1 MSLIGNIIW
10 IVFGG
15 WAIAL
20 EYIIGG
26 IALCLTIVG
35 IPFGVQCFKL
45 AILGFA
51 PFGQQIEAGRTLTGC
66 LSLPLNIIW
75 FIFGGF
81 WLFLTHLVCGLIF
94 CITIIGIP
102 FGVQHFKLAGLAFAP
117 FGRSYGY

>member
-15 WAIAL
+15 WMIAL

-35 IPFGVQCFKL
+35 IPFGIQCFKL
-45 AILGFA
+45 AIVGFA
-51 PFGQQIEAGRTLTGC
+51 PFGQRIEGGRTLTGC

-81 WLFLTHLVCGLIF
+81 WVFLTHLAWGLIF

-102 FGVQHFKLAGLAFAP
+102 FGMQHFKLAGLAFAP
-117 FGRSYGY
+117 FGRGI

>member
-15 WAIAL
+15 WMIAL

-26 IALCLTIVG
+26 IALCMTIVG
-35 IPFGVQCFKL
+35 IPFGIQCFKL

-51 PFGQQIEAGRTLTGC
+51 PFGQRIEPGRSLSGC

-75 FIFGGF
+75 LVFGGF
-81 WLFLTHLVCGLIF
+81 WIFVTHLFWGILF
-94 CITIIGIP
+94 SITIIGIP
-102 FGVQHFKLAGLAFAP
+102 FGAQHFKLAGLAFAP
-117 FGRSYGY
+117 FGRGI

>member
-1 MSLIGNIIW
+1 MRLLGNIIW

-26 IALCLTIVG
+26 IALCMTIVG
-35 IPFGVQCFKL
+35 IPFGIQCFKL

-51 PFGQQIEAGRTLTGC
+51 PFGQVPAGNSLSGC
-66 LSLPLNIIW
+66 LALPLNIVW
-75 FIFGGF
+75 LIFGGI
-81 WLFLTHLVCGLIF
+81 WIAITHFICGIFF

-102 FGVQHFKLAGLAFAP
+102 FGIQHFKLMSLAFAP
-117 FGRSYGY
+117 FGRSV